1 MHCTGNTADASDEHP
16 TQGKPDAATAPPKP
30 VIGVRRVL
38 IWPFVAVIFAYRA
51 TLSPFV
57 GRQCRFHPTCSLY
70 ALDAYRRHGAWIGTT
85 LTFKRVLRCHPF
97 SRGGYDP
104 VPIDRPERTKG
115 RSSPTVRLADDGMA
129 HPSLHD
135 PRTVEGPSS

>member
-1 MHCTGNTADASDEHP
+1 MHFTGNTADASDEYP
-16 TQGKPDAATAPPKP
+16 TQTNSDSARASPQP
-30 VIGVRRVL
+30 VTGLRRVL
-38 IWPFVAVIFAYRA
+38 IWPFLAVIFAYRA

-70 ALDAYRRHGAWIGTT
+70 ALDAYGRHGAWIGTT

-104 VPIDRPERTKG
+104 VPIDRPERAKG
-115 RSSPTVRLADDGMA
+115 RSSPTVRLADDGVA
-129 HPSLHD
+129 ETPLPE
-135 PRTVEGPSS
+135 PRRVEGPHS